1 VAMYEGLLS
10 GIRVLDLGIWR
21 PVPYA
26 TQLLSDLGAD
36 VLKVEPPGGD
46 PMRVFPELFVSLN
59 ANKRSLV
66 LDLHDDADRAR
77 GLELAADADV
87 VIEGFRPGV
96 VERLGMSYA
105 DVCKVNASIVYCSI
119 SGYGQNGPLAT
130 APGHDLNYQAY
141 AGVLAPRGGEPVECS
156 APIADL
162 AAGAYAAMAICAAL
176 LGRARNG
183 EGEYIDLAMT
193 DVLATWTGPF
203 SNTAIGGTGPRL
215 RRLPTYGSFKTAD
228 DQWVSF
234 GVIAEDHFWGAICD
248 AFGIEDRLRN
258 LDMVGRVQNDEEILG
273 IITSAVASRKRSE
286 LVDLLGDSGALSPVL
301 TREEMLAHP
310 QFVQRNLVGIEAPDG
325 VSLMGYPVG
334 LTNHRSKPPG
344 RAPSAD
350 EHQGEGF
357 HPR

>member
-1 VAMYEGLLS
+1 MYEGLLS

-36 VLKVEPPGGD
+36 VLRVEPPGGD

-59 ANKRSLV
+59 ANKRSIL

-96 VERLGMSYA
+96 VDRLGISYA
-105 DVCKVNASIVYCSI
+105 DVCTVNPSIVYCSI

-141 AGVLAPRGGEPVECS
+141 AGVLAPRGGEPIECS

-162 AAGAYAAMAICAAL
+162 AAGAYAAMAVCAAL

-203 SNTAIGGTGPRL
+203 SNTSIGGGPQL
-215 RRLPTYGSFKTAD
+215 RGLPTYGSFKTAD
-228 DQWVSF
+228 DQWVCF

-248 AFGIEDRLRN
+248 VFGIEDRLRN
-258 LDMVGRVQNDEEILG
+258 LDMVGRVQNDKEIRG
-273 IITSAVASRKRSE
+273 IITAEVAGRKRSE
-286 LVDLLGDSGALSPVL
+286 LVDLLGDTGALSPVL
-301 TREEMLAHP
+301 TREEMLEHP
-310 QFVQRNLVGIEAPDG
+310 QFVQRNLVGIESPDG

-334 LTNHRSKPPG
+334 LTNHLSRPPG
-344 RAPSAD
+344 HAPSAG
-350 EHQGEGF
+350 EHQTEGF

>member
-1 VAMYEGLLS
+1 MYEGLLS

-36 VLKVEPPGGD
+36 VLKV
-46 PMRVFPELFVSLN
+46 
-59 ANKRSLV
+59 
-66 LDLHDDADRAR
+66 
-77 GLELAADADV
+77 DADV

-96 VERLGMSYA
+96 VDRLGISYA
-105 DVCKVNASIVYCSI
+105 DVCTVNPSIVYCSI

-141 AGVLAPRGGEPVECS
+141 AGVLAPRGGEPIECS

-162 AAGAYAAMAICAAL
+162 AAGAYAAMAVCAAL

-203 SNTAIGGTGPRL
+203 SNTSIGGGPQL
-215 RRLPTYGSFKTAD
+215 RGLPTYGSFKTAD
-228 DQWVSF
+228 DQWVCF

-248 AFGIEDRLRN
+248 VFGIEDRLRN
-258 LDMVGRVQNDEEILG
+258 LDMVGRVQNDKEIRG
-273 IITSAVASRKRSE
+273 IITAEVAGRKRSE
-286 LVDLLGDSGALSPVL
+286 LVDLLGDTGALSPVL
-301 TREEMLAHP
+301 TREEMLEHP
-310 QFVQRNLVGIEAPDG
+310 QFVQRNLVGIESPDG

-334 LTNHRSKPPG
+334 LTNHLSRPPG
-344 RAPSAD
+344 HAPSAG
-350 EHQGEGF
+350 EHQTEGF